1 MKYDGLKVTLS
12 QFNLKFLFI
21 LCIRKKGRNI
31 WFWKWVYLRDFD
43 YNDFK
48 ESKGMYS
55 LLRKSGVNDCVW
67 NFIRRKR
74 LDKDATLN

>member
-1 MKYDGLKVTLS
+1 MA
-12 QFNLKFLFI
+12 
-21 LCIRKKGRNI
+21 
-31 WFWKWVYLRDFD
+31 FD